1 MKVALIGERDALAQF
16 FLEKMKK
23 EGNDV
28 YFLSENDF
36 YGNFSAAVKY
46 RFFQLSRNPDILKN
60 LFESISPQVVVFT
73 GEEAMNSRLDAWDEE
88 ELTLLSRVLGLSAQT
103 KVEKFVYLSSSEV
116 YGEGEAVFEET
127 DRVNPVT
134 TKGMLTAQGEYMVAQ
149 FAKRYGIETVIVRAS
164 QIYSEQ
170 CADDGRDFLSRL
182 IRQVKTE
189 SSLPAGEGEVF
200 QPLHVSDLAE
210 ALKRIIETG
219 TAHLYNVSGS
229 FTVSAATLCAALKK
243 YFDAAVQLTD
253 SDTKSGTLISNV
265 RLKKELE
272 WTDFKKLT
280 AFFENRQLA
289 YQEHQ
294 AKKQEKKGGIPAGVR
309 RVGENVVVF
318 AIFLALYLLTSSHSL
333 FSQINWM
340 LIYVV
345 LISLFY
351 GLRQSALAVI
361 LASGAY
367 LATQD
372 LSLLEMTNFY
382 SYAQSVL
389 TVVEFVFFGVAVSY
403 TVDMLR
409 EEVRDTRRGYEMVS
423 NDFRELKAINAQNVV
438 IKNEYEK
445 RLLDSKESIP
455 QLYSL
460 IERLMVLSP
469 DRIFLEILH
478 VVAQLVETDT
488 VAVYTVNPKSTY
500 LRLVNALNDA
510 SSMGGKSWN
519 IASNAALAAAIARG
533 DLYQGDVWNGEPAVV
548 LPVQYHSKTI
558 AVIVIRSLDYKNC
571 TLYHMN
577 LLKTMGLLV
586 SESMARALDYEQIT
600 RQARYVDGSLVLK
613 KEAFQEMVR
622 IAREKQE
629 QGVAEFCILELTT
642 AGNAQ
647 AVSERLG
654 SLFRTADHM
663 GTDGEGHYY
672 VLLNNTGTDAVKLVQ
687 ERLQQKGISS
697 QVSSRFAEAG
707 V

>member
-1 MKVALIGERDALAQF
+1 M
-16 FLEKMKK
+16 
-23 EGNDV
+23 
-28 YFLSENDF
+28 
-36 YGNFSAAVKY
+36 
-46 RFFQLSRNPDILKN
+46 
-60 LFESISPQVVVFT
+60 
-73 GEEAMNSRLDAWDEE
+73 
-88 ELTLLSRVLGLSAQT
+88 
-103 KVEKFVYLSSSEV
+103 
-116 YGEGEAVFEET
+116 
-127 DRVNPVT
+127 
-134 TKGMLTAQGEYMVAQ
+134 
-149 FAKRYGIETVIVRAS
+149 
-164 QIYSEQ
+164 
-170 CADDGRDFLSRL
+170 
-182 IRQVKTE
+182 
-189 SSLPAGEGEVF
+189 
-200 QPLHVSDLAE
+200 
-210 ALKRIIETG
+210 
-219 TAHLYNVSGS
+219 
-229 FTVSAATLCAALKK
+229 
-243 YFDAAVQLTD
+243 
-253 SDTKSGTLISNV
+253 
-265 RLKKELE
+265 
-272 WTDFKKLT
+272 
-280 AFFENRQLA
+280 
-289 YQEHQ
+289 
-294 AKKQEKKGGIPAGVR
+294 
-309 RVGENVVVF
+309 
-318 AIFLALYLLTSSHSL
+318 
-333 FSQINWM
+333 
-340 LIYVV
+340 
-345 LISLFY
+345 
-351 GLRQSALAVI
+351 AVI

-629 QGVAEFCILELTT
+629 QGVAEFCVLELTT